1 MQNLGLQ
8 DWKIFRNYSAGELQL
23 QSCLL
28 LHCQKTKT
36 YLLLGQIDLET
47 LHFSKANTL
56 YLAFISETMQ
66 LNVESTVF
74 AHEGRH
80 AIDQLYFKAQF
91 DSMPQ
96 DERELRAK
104 YSEVIFS
111 SKPKLALTG
120 SILGGD
126 LDSSTIHGKAN
137 LRLRKI
143 IVNWMQ
149 LHNKE
154 IGEIDN
160 SMHLLMQLDVLTD
173 QQLRDICLS
182 ADPLPAKLQA
192 MQLPIRH

>member
-28 LHCQKTKT
+28 LHCQKAKT

-111 SKPKLALTG
+111 SRPKLALTG

-126 LDSSTIHGKAN
+126 LDSNTIHGKAN
-137 LRLRKI
+137 LRLRII
-143 IVNWMQ
+143 IVQWMQ
-149 LHNKE
+149 QHRNE
-154 IGEIDN
+154 ISHLNDSIP
-160 SMHLLMQLDVLTD
+160 LLMQLNLLTD
-173 QQLRDICLS
+173 QQLREICLE
-182 ADPLPAKLQA
+182 ADPLSGKFSPT
-192 MQLPIRH
+192 P